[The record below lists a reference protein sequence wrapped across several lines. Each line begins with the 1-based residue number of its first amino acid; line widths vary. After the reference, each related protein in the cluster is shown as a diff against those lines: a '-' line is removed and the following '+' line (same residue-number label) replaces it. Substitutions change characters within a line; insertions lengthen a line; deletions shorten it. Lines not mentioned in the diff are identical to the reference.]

1 MLTRM
6 AERRKAAVPCSAI
19 RSVTRRP
26 VISAAGSGMAV
37 GAAQRSEE
45 GVTSAG
51 AARVM
56 VAACR
61 AAGLDERGEELIRFG
76 ENGPID
82 FEAFCFDHPEWDE
95 VQAGMLAES
104 KEFAAAGNRG
114 YLPIADQPVRPD
126 APGGRPLPDGWGP
139 SWCRPHRL

>member
-1 MLTRM
+1 M

-45 GVTSAG
+45 GFTSAG

-82 FEAFCFDHPEWDE
+82 FEAFCFDHPEWDLMVTAVE
-95 VQAGMLAES
+95 HHSLGWQTDEQYADFVTAYRRDPTTGTGTRRC
-104 KEFAAAGNRG
+104 AASRSSA
-114 YLPIADQPVRPD
+114 
-126 APGGRPLPDGWGP
+126 
-139 SWCRPHRL
+139 